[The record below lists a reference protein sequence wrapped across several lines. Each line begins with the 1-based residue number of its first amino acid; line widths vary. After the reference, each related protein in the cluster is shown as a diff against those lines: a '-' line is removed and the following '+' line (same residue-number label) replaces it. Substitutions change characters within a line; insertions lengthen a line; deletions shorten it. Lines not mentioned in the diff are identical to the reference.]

1 MEYKYIIIILFLIFA
16 SQRVNNSEFIN
27 YYFNFKL
34 VDETMKPGTFISPTI
49 SEDGY
54 LYIVTG
60 HDEDLKNN
68 ESQRYIIKYDIET
81 SSLVEQYHYNL
92 SYGFYAG
99 EAYAFNDRSQY
110 IFSSSFSEANNSHNY
125 EVRHLNSYGI
135 NWQDDSIYG
144 FRRFFKQAGSFFYFF
159 HFDEND
165 YLYLKKIAIAYYIN
179 YIPYFEI
186 IKEDR
191 SNKMRFTSMI
201 SCDSTKDNNYFLC
214 SYFGEDEKAIIIAID
229 NNLNIV
235 NHTVDGEHL
244 ESKFKDGFIKII
256 RLKGNSVFI
265 MMNSIDNKTTRLRYI
280 NFVSETI
287 KDQLYPIIKN
297 DHLDIEHTQTNANY
311 GCNDIIALNS
321 EKVIKIFGNDVSN
334 NVIITIIQFYDD
346 DTSMSIKIYNMINEN
361 NFKNFKQSR
370 ISLLK
375 NSFVFC
381 NSAEKNGVRR
391 PGYFIINYPNSKD
404 GKLET
409 DRILVNNWITLENK
423 LFLVNL
429 KFKIL
434 DIPKDFKLVSKSQS
448 KEISNNEE
456 YESDDEIILKQY
468 RIKEGPYILHY
479 QSIARGY
486 DFGYSYLIKYPEDKI
501 LKNDEILLEGRHGNI
516 TIDFNQCL
524 DGYNNFDF
532 DVNLCSNEKPK
543 NYYLDK
549 NEKMYKECPSSCEE
563 CQAPEGEKVNC
574 LVCKNNF
581 YLTEDTNAC
590 LEQNVDGYIYIPETK
605 KLAKCH
611 KNCLKCSS
619 RPIDDTHQ
627 KCSKCP
633 KNSYLTI
640 DTDSCY
646 DKVPDNYYLDENAN
660 KLKRCYSSCL
670 SCIGP
675 AYDKSMNCLSCISDE
690 YFYRKDI
697 KNCTKES
704 EFKKR
709 ENLSFEMANNYN
721 YFFFVSIFILALI
734 IYLVIHLYYKLKR
747 KGIIKGAKQ
756 INTGVKEEDYLKKS
770 KTMVPKK
777 NSNNPLMTELINKGS
792 KNNDKIEND

>member
-1 MEYKYIIIILFLIFA
+1 
-16 SQRVNNSEFIN
+16 
-27 YYFNFKL
+27 
-34 VDETMKPGTFISPTI
+34 
-49 SEDGY
+49 
-54 LYIVTG
+54 
-60 HDEDLKNN
+60 
-68 ESQRYIIKYDIET
+68 
-81 SSLVEQYHYNL
+81 
-92 SYGFYAG
+92 
-99 EAYAFNDRSQY
+99 
-110 IFSSSFSEANNSHNY
+110 
-125 EVRHLNSYGI
+125 
-135 NWQDDSIYG
+135 
-144 FRRFFKQAGSFFYFF
+144 
-159 HFDEND
+159 
-165 YLYLKKIAIAYYIN
+165 
-179 YIPYFEI
+179 
-186 IKEDR
+186 
-191 SNKMRFTSMI
+191 
-201 SCDSTKDNNYFLC
+201 
-214 SYFGEDEKAIIIAID
+214 
-229 NNLNIV
+229 
-235 NHTVDGEHL
+235 
-244 ESKFKDGFIKII
+244 
-256 RLKGNSVFI
+256 
-265 MMNSIDNKTTRLRYI
+265 
-280 NFVSETI
+280 
-287 KDQLYPIIKN
+287 
-297 DHLDIEHTQTNANY
+297 
-311 GCNDIIALNS
+311 
-321 EKVIKIFGNDVSN
+321 
-334 NVIITIIQFYDD
+334 
-346 DTSMSIKIYNMINEN
+346 
-361 NFKNFKQSR
+361 
-370 ISLLK
+370 
-375 NSFVFC
+375 
-381 NSAEKNGVRR
+381 
-391 PGYFIINYPNSKD
+391 
-404 GKLET
+404 
-409 DRILVNNWITLENK
+409 
-423 LFLVNL
+423 
-429 KFKIL
+429 
-434 DIPKDFKLVSKSQS
+434 
-448 KEISNNEE
+448 
-456 YESDDEIILKQY
+456 
-468 RIKEGPYILHY
+468 
-479 QSIARGY
+479 
-486 DFGYSYLIKYPEDKI
+486 
-501 LKNDEILLEGRHGNI
+501 
-516 TIDFNQCL
+516 
-524 DGYNNFDF
+524 
-532 DVNLCSNEKPK
+532 
-543 NYYLDK
+543 
-549 NEKMYKECPSSCEE
+549 MYKECPSSCEE

-646 DKVPDNYYLDENAN
+646 DKVPDNYYLDENTN